1 MAFTLRLRDELDER
15 LRNEAQSEHRS
26 KQDQI
31 SSILEDRYGM
41 KQTSAAKP
49 KRATTGRKGSGKKSA
64 PRAARQSL

>member
-41 KQTSAAKP
+41 KRQAATKP
-49 KRATTGRKGSGKKSA
+49 ERATTGRKGSGKKAA
-64 PRAARQSL
+64 PRVARQSL